1 MEPTD
6 VRRSVSARRSPGAR
20 PPIDL
25 NTGLIVRGSLL
36 RQQTSAA
43 ELHIGY
49 GSRDQLLRRIA
60 DVEATAKGLFDPDQ
74 PREQNGRWAAGSA
87 APKPVLSEGAAG
99 GLLLVG
105 SAAARSLAGGFLT
118 SEAAPVALVAL
129 SEFAVPILAVGA
141 VVLLGYLFIR
151 AVRSKSGAPTSGTVS
166 NRPDITYSY
175 IPDSDYVV
183 LSTSDGA
190 PIFSG
195 VVGHDDLIRDPDG
208 VPVGR
213 RINGAI
219 IINDDIL
226 PDITASAAASSQTSA
241 DSKAKVI
248 AAETTAEPEVCP
260 DPVPDRKGW
269 KSDRAVAYQAYISTL
284 TNPVAPLPPGLAV
297 RFRNPLTSRWVYFD
311 DCDRELQEG
320 KTVEAKGPGYG
331 KMYDKNNAKLNA
343 GLDAYMTNQARRQ
356 ISAAGGR
363 PMEWDFAD
371 KTAADRARMLFT
383 SVWGDRINVRNIPF
397 PGS

>member
-1 MEPTD
+1 
-6 VRRSVSARRSPGAR
+6 V
-20 PPIDL
+20 
-25 NTGLIVRGSLL
+25 
-36 RQQTSAA
+36 
-43 ELHIGY
+43 
-49 GSRDQLLRRIA
+49 
-60 DVEATAKGLFDPDQ
+60 
-74 PREQNGRWAAGSA
+74 
-87 APKPVLSEGAAG
+87 
-99 GLLLVG
+99 
-105 SAAARSLAGGFLT
+105 
-118 SEAAPVALVAL
+118 
-129 SEFAVPILAVGA
+129 
-141 VVLLGYLFIR
+141 
-151 AVRSKSGAPTSGTVS
+151 
-166 NRPDITYSY
+166 IT
-175 IPDSDYVV
+175 
-183 LSTSDGA
+183 
-190 PIFSG
+190 
-195 VVGHDDLIRDPDG
+195 
-208 VPVGR
+208 
-213 RINGAI
+213 
-219 IINDDIL
+219 
-226 PDITASAAASSQTSA
+226 
-241 DSKAKVI
+241 
-248 AAETTAEPEVCP
+248 AETTAEPEVCP